1 MVARLIYGGLKAKS
15 SLHFPNS
22 MQTRFPVCR
31 ASISHGGNIDKPPER
46 HPMKYFTLLQNLP
59 EGSIYQ
65 TDLTPVVQFQ
75 DWLDDFEELLR
86 QSPRFATVCTP
97 MRLDKSAEQRTAD
110 RKLYLDWIRAYQPQ
124 LDAQCAAMLM
134 VEPDP
139 EIFAE
144 LQQQSS
150 KLSVSLNVRYT
161 LARTQDEALQLA
173 AQALK
178 QQFGA

>member
-1 MVARLIYGGLKAKS
+1 
-15 SLHFPNS
+15 
-22 MQTRFPVCR
+22 MQTRFPVYR
-31 ASISHGGNIDKPPER
+31 AGIWHGGNIDKPPER

-110 RKLYLDWIRAYQPQ
+110 RKLYLDWIRAHQPQ

-150 KLSVSLNVRYT
+150 KLAVSLNVRYT

-178 QQFGA
+178 QRFGA